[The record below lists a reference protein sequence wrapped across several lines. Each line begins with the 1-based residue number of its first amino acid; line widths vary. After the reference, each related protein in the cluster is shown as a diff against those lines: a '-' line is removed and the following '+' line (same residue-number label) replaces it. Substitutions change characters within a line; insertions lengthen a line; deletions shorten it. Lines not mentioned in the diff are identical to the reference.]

1 MRNQGKVHHFQRQHL
16 DSLNSTERTSG
27 NEGRKQMSRFQRIAF
42 VLIGVGL
49 SIGSSAAAP
58 LAIGTYRITTA
69 VVQVMC
75 PLTVGG
81 SFEARTSAVVGDL
94 AIAEASGVVSGAV
107 QVDLAS
113 LQTGIGLRDRHM
125 KDKYLEIGR
134 SSDTFTTAKLEEI
147 RIERA
152 EEGSMPFHGRLT
164 LHGEQHPI
172 SGMADLQGQHGG
184 RVCVRA
190 RFPISLAAFGIQSP
204 RYLGVG
210 VRDEVQV
217 QVQFTAASTS
227 SH

>member
-1 MRNQGKVHHFQRQHL
+1 MA
-16 DSLNSTERTSG
+16 
-27 NEGRKQMSRFQRIAF
+27 RFKNIAV
-42 VLIGVGL
+42 VLIGFGL
-49 SIGSSAAAP
+49 AIGSSVAGP
-58 LAIGTYRITTA
+58 LAVGEKFRITTA
-69 VVQVMC
+69 VVTVMC

-81 SFEARTSAVVGDL
+81 SFEARTNAFVGDL
-94 AIAEASGVVSGAV
+94 SLADTSGAISGTV
-107 QVDLAS
+107 QVDLAT

-134 SSDTFTTAKLEEI
+134 GDTFTTAKLDEVH
-147 RIERA
+147 IERA

-172 SGMADLQGQHGG
+172 SGMADLQGQRGG
-184 RVCVRA
+184 RVSVRA
-190 RFPISLAAFGIQSP
+190 RFPISLNAFGIQPP

-217 QVQFTAASTS
+217 QVQFTAASAK